1 MRTKRQRKDEITRL
15 VLALTYIPKR
25 TALGESNAL
34 YVAVQY
40 GVVTGGIPVNQ
51 SRWPLRYQ
59 EAFLDAQDW
68 LHCRTNKR
76 PSSCWDIYRPSRGG
90 AK

>member
-15 VLALTYIPKR
+15 VLALTYIPR
-25 TALGESNAL
+25 HTALGESNAL

-40 GVVTGGIPVNQ
+40 GALTGAIVRDQ
-51 SRWPLRYQ
+51 DRWPLRYQ
-59 EAFLDAQDW
+59 EAYLDATDW

-76 PSSCWDIYRPSRGG
+76 PSSCWDIYRPSAGG